1 MTIDWN
7 DLESADDWK
16 RALDSILAA
25 ARRTSDENDDDE
37 RLELCKLLRAFVLK
51 SFPNSKP
58 ITDYDR
64 IALQA
69 QQALSEAVVD
79 EALDRIE
86 ARTTTLIALRK
97 EVVAATAQAKA
108 EAATLRLDK
117 AHTVI
122 DALTDASRALDEF
135 GTVLVDGDDEEL
147 KKRLA
152 EIATA
157 IAKFRALVQRKA

>member
-1 MTIDWN
+1 MNIAWN
-7 DLESADDWK
+7 ELESADDWR

-25 ARRTSDENDDDE
+25 ARRASDENDDDE
-37 RLELCKLLRAFVLK
+37 RLELCKLLRAFVLR
-51 SFPNSKP
+51 SFPNTKP

-79 EALDRIE
+79 DALDRIE

-97 EVVAATAQAKA
+97 EVVAATELAES

-122 DALTDASRALDEF
+122 DALTQASRALDDFE
-135 GTVLVDGDDEEL
+135 TVLVDGDDEGL

-152 EIATA
+152 EIAAA
-157 IAKFRALVQRKA
+157 IAKFRALVQKKA